1 MQFVKR
7 VMWSQAVPA
16 ALLVLLVAAAG
27 FKGASLQ
34 ADLGDYF
41 DHQDVLAEQTNE
53 MYAQGLQMGQALRN
67 IVLDPANK
75 RAFENLDGAAKAY
88 DKAFDLAQA
97 AANPQQ
103 RQTLQALGELRA
115 KLAQVQAQVLPLATG
130 GDTAAAIALVN
141 KQETPAWRDL
151 RVKLVDLKKA
161 SAEDKTSARANL
173 GEVMSSA
180 RNWVLGLALV
190 SVAISLFF
198 FFNLRS
204 SLRRELG
211 GDPALAREVL
221 ERVAGGD
228 LLVHVPVQPGDEQSM
243 MAALKRTR
251 DALRGLVSDVN
262 TAASSIAMASSEIA
276 VGNQD
281 LSQRTEQQAGNL
293 QSTASAMDELS
304 STVRQNAEAAQQATQ
319 LASAVSGVAA
329 QGGEAVGQVVQ
340 TMDAISAQSSKI
352 ADITS
357 VIDSI
362 AFQTNILA
370 LNAAVEAAR
379 AGEQGRGF
387 AVVASEVR
395 SLAQRSAQAA
405 REIKSLIAEN
415 VEKVDSGSRQV
426 QQAGQTMS
434 ELVSQ
439 VKRVSS
445 LIGEISDAT
454 REQSGGIAQVSQ
466 SVNQLDEVTQS
477 NAALVEQSTAAA
489 QSLNQQA
496 ERLTALVKVFRVA

>member
-7 VMWSQAVPA
+7 VMLAQAVPA
-16 ALLVLLVAAAG
+16 ALLVLLVAVAG
-27 FKGASLQ
+27 LKAGSLQ
-34 ADLGDYF
+34 SDLGEYF

-67 IVLDPANK
+67 IVLDPSNK
-75 RAFENLDGAAKAY
+75 KAFENLDNAAKSY
-88 DKAFDLAQA
+88 DKAFDLALSAGSAEQKRA
-97 AANPQQ
+97 
-103 RQTLQALGELRA
+103 LQATSDLRA
-115 KLAQVQAQVLPLATG
+115 RLAQVQAQVVPLAAS
-130 GDTAAAIALVN
+130 DTSAAITLVN
-141 KQETPAWRDL
+141 KQETPVWRDL
-151 RVKLVDLKKA
+151 RAKLLDLKKA
-161 SAEDKTSARANL
+161 SAEDKTQARANL

-180 RNWVLGLALV
+180 RNWVLVLALISVVV
-190 SVAISLFF
+190 SIAF

-211 GDPALAREVL
+211 GDPATAREVL
-221 ERVAGGD
+221 ERVAAGD
-228 LLVHVPVQPGDEQSM
+228 LLVHVPVQAGDTQSM

-262 TAASSIAMASSEIA
+262 QAASSIAMASSEIA

-319 LASAVSGVAA
+319 LASTVSGVAA

-445 LIGEISDAT
+445 LIGEISLAT
-454 REQSGGIAQVSQ
+454 SEQSGGIAQVSQ

-496 ERLTALVKVFRVA
+496 ERLTALVRVFKVA

>member
-7 VMWSQAVPA
+7 VMLAQAVPA

-27 FKGASLQ
+27 LKAGSLQ
-34 ADLGDYF
+34 SDLSEYF

-75 RAFENLDGAAKAY
+75 KAYENLDNAAKAY
-88 DKAFDLAQA
+88 DKAFDVALAAGSPEQKRA
-97 AANPQQ
+97 
-103 RQTLQALGELRA
+103 LQATGEMRA
-115 KLAQVQAQVLPLATG
+115 KLAQVQSQVVPLAAS
-130 GDTAAAIALVN
+130 DPAAAIVLVN

-151 RVKLVDLKKA
+151 RGKLLELKKA

-173 GEVMSSA
+173 GSVMSSA
-180 RNWVLGLALV
+180 RNWVLGLALISVGV
-190 SVAISLFF
+190 SIAF

-251 DALRGLVSDVN
+251 DALRALVSDVN

-340 TMDAISAQSSKI
+340 TMDAISAQSNKI

-415 VEKVDSGSRQV
+415 VEKVSSGSRQV
-426 QQAGQTMS
+426 QQAGQTMG

-439 VKRVSS
+439 VQRVSS
-445 LIGEISDAT
+445 LIGEISLAT